1 MAQIKLAEY
10 TFDNTMDANCL
21 PNIKPNTIT
30 MTSSDSVDGNIT
42 TRTVYID
49 GTTMPTQINFEN
61 KTSLLT
67 VTYLNANNKISW
79 YYMFNGCS
87 NLTSVNLTYSKGE
100 NITNFFRA
108 FCNCHK
114 LEEIIGLSNF
124 HVKIN
129 DMDNLFG
136 SCAKLKEIDL
146 SGAIIENVY
155 NGYYAF
161 SHCREA
167 TKIKFPSNTIK
178 MNREMWQMFAHCR
191 VLEELDLSM
200 FDTSNVTNMRQAFD
214 GCYHLKSLNLS
225 NFNTEKVERMD
236 GMFYDCWSLTSLDI
250 SNFNTEKVQYM
261 GNMFYNTKIE
271 KMILPENFVATS
283 LKYGSNIFNNCNKLK
298 ELDLCNFKPSSCMDV
313 SGMFKNCPLLETLD
327 ISNFDMSSATSYS
340 NMFQNTNNLKTVGM
354 LFSDATTINKVV
366 TVFRSNSS
374 TPLDIYYYD
383 ADKTQLT
390 PTDGI
395 NFIKYEYPRKLS
407 LPPHIE
413 LHSVNNIR
421 DELDI
426 ETGILTHNAT
436 KFVLDGTFTE
446 NWIISRNDNVGKIIA
461 GRSSGNGLPHYKIL
475 RDNYGFP
482 YTITNENSVCTV
494 GITSTPDTSTYTFND
509 VRIYFDEYSGNYHMT
524 VIFPN
529 SYEFTTSQQVND
541 WLNANPI
548 TIITTRENPTTEK
561 IIINYNEPCEYG
573 RILPSGAM
581 DYYNVAT
588 SEYLQN
594 ISSILLD
601 GANEWN
607 EIVENENTVR
617 VLYASPTDIKMKAS
631 GGLYCDNDM
640 FPNIQDDSDV
650 EHCRVHDTD
659 NNKLYIYI
667 DKNKL
672 MSPDLVGFQI
682 WLQENQFTVYYETSE
697 TIISIKDYSELDPE
711 LARWEMIDCKAEGKI
726 EYNGVIY
733 PEISYQASSANR
745 FEIDNLEPNTQY
757 TVYAENMVENPTI
770 NLGGATHDFV
780 NGSPYTSG
788 DNNVVIFNA
797 SPNVSNIM
805 IIKGDTSNESI
816 PYFTGMLN
824 VVNPTVIST
833 NNSDTSRVTSNI
845 VLRSTF
851 DGIKDSYNIITGEY
865 IRRVSEDLQ
874 ELPNPIITTLE
885 PKTLLAY
892 ENGKILLSSE
902 GGLLPTLTYSIPS
915 SNTFRLPIIKTRTQY
930 TLKYPSASG
939 TITIGNLTYNINS
952 DSMVFTTPLT
962 INGDKSA
969 IVFSDD
975 NPQNVM
981 LIEGNYSKREVPL
994 FSGVKS
1000 VVNPKITVLNN
1011 STGESVLYE
1020 CTQNVDLRSLPN
1032 GVSDTLDI
1040 VNKKLTQVTGIRPF
1054 QDGDYELDNVWTD
1067 GNYTVYG
1074 LSSPIVSNVEIETP
1088 IGYTNST
1095 IYLTSDYLIPVLN
1108 YRVLSSN
1115 NFPLDLLL
1123 PNTTYTLY
1131 ADTLVSGNYTL
1142 GGTHTGVFTGTE
1154 VISLGDITNNLLTFN
1169 GDLGLSNV
1177 MLIKGNTINS
1187 TFPFFRGLK
1196 STMNYKLKVEGM
1208 NGELNELMLDDG
1220 IGLRACGNLVD
1231 SVDLMTCTLTR
1242 NLSELILN
1250 GSENWV
1256 DITSNENVDEN
1267 YCLFA
1272 ITVASVKSSSNVNL
1286 ACDKFNHYYQGGTLH
1301 NKEGIYTE
1309 TNQIRLCVK
1318 KTTIGG
1324 DTVNNIKSWLQQN
1337 NTTII
1342 YALQNSVT
1350 VPLENQWTT
1359 MPPTSY
1365 MNQTTITSEVV
1376 DSLKPIITA
1385 VIAITSLEQIVSNLE
1400 EQNAML
1406 EEENVATMMALAE
1419 VYEMMFADVAVMSLN
1434 MDDELSMEDEIE
1446 PVPISS
1452 MGMVYIKLIRKGLK
1466 TIDQVPSFLQKEVM
1480 YGLQKGK

>member
-10 TFDNTMDANCL
+10 TFDNTIEADCL
-21 PNIKPNTIT
+21 PNIKPDTII
-30 MTSSDSVDGNIT
+30 MTSSDSVNGNIT

-49 GTTMPTQINFEN
+49 DATMPTQINFTK

-67 VTYLNANNKISW
+67 VTYLNTDNKISW
-79 YYMFNGCS
+79 DSIFNDCT

-108 FCNCHK
+108 FCNCNK

-124 HVKIN
+124 HVKIDN
-129 DMDNLFG
+129 MDNLFG

-146 SGAIIENVY
+146 SGAIIENVHT
-155 NGYYAF
+155 GYYTF

-178 MNREMWQMFAHCR
+178 MNREMWQMFSHCR

-200 FDTSNVTNMRQAFD
+200 FDTSKVTNMRQTFD
-214 GCYHLKSLNLS
+214 GCHHLKSLNLS

-236 GMFYDCWSLTSLDI
+236 GMFYDCWNLTSLDI

-261 GNMFYNTKIE
+261 GNMFYNTRIE

-283 LKYGSNIFNNCNKLK
+283 LKYGSSIFNNCNKLK
-298 ELDLCNFKPSSCMDV
+298 ELDLCNFKPSSCTDV
-313 SGMFKNCPLLETLD
+313 ASIFANCPLLETLD
-327 ISNFDMSSATSYS
+327 ISNFDMSSVTSYS
-340 NMFQNTNNLKTVGM
+340 RMFQNTNNLKTVGM

-366 TVFRSNSS
+366 TVFRSNNS

-383 ADKTQLT
+383 VDKTQLT

-461 GRSSGNGLPHYKIL
+461 GRNSGNGLPHYKIL

-482 YTITNENSVCTV
+482 YTITNKNSVCTV
-494 GITSTPDTSTYTFND
+494 GITRTPDTSTYTFND
-509 VRIYFDEYSGNYHMT
+509 VRIYFDEYFGNYHMR

-548 TIITTRENPTTEK
+548 TIITTREKPTTEK

-573 RILPSGAM
+573 RILPNGAM

-617 VLYASPTDIKMKAS
+617 VLYTSPTDIKMKAS

-659 NNKLYIYI
+659 NNKFYIYI

-697 TIISIKDYSELDPE
+697 TIISIKDYSELNPE

-780 NGSPYTSG
+780 SGSPYTSG

-805 IIKGDTSNESI
+805 IIKGDTSNESV
-816 PYFTGMLN
+816 PYFTGILN

-885 PKTLLAY
+885 PQTLLAY

-902 GGLLPTLTYSIPS
+902 SGLLPTLTYSVPS

-981 LIEGNYSKREVPL
+981 LIEGNYSKREVPS

-1000 VVNPKITVLNN
+1000 VTNPTITILNN
-1011 STGESVLYE
+1011 ATGESVLYE
-1020 CTQNVDLRSLPN
+1020 CSQNIDLRSLPN

-1108 YRVLSSN
+1108 YRALSSN

-1196 STMNYKLKVEGM
+1196 SIMNYKLKVEGM

-1272 ITVASVKSSSNVNL
+1272 ITVAGVKSSSNVNL

-1342 YALQNSVT
+1342 YALQNSVII
-1350 VPLENQWTT
+1350 PLENQWTT

-1385 VIAITSLEQIVSNLE
+1385 VIAITSLEQIISNLE